1 MSLLALWSF
10 PMLTC
15 KMAPSATGTRHRSM
29 GICQWNSRIKEENIT
44 GQLKATAAWEMAA
57 AAAAFPTNPFD
68 LTLDWTVSRCV
79 PHSVHRHADFRWSSP
94 LLFGTC
100 PGTVPSQR
108 MSYHMEAHLPCPQR
122 YTDTLTHW
130 HTDTHAII
138 HSFNAHPYS
147 PSFTISLNS
156 FIFFGKTFNPHLKCA
171 FTFNSLLFRQCHYIN
186 FLITL
191 CSKSNILSFSLDV
204 SKMFRDSE
212 IRISVY
218 LANIITSVF

>member
-15 KMAPSATGTRHRSM
+15 KMAPSATGTRHRSI

-44 GQLKATAAWEMAA
+44 GELKATAAWEMAA

-100 PGTVPSQR
+100 PGPVPSQR

-122 YTDTLTHW
+122 YTDTQTHRHTDTLTHW
-130 HTDTHAII
+130 HTRHYSLFQRTSIFSQFHHFIEFI
-138 HSFNAHPYS
+138 HFLWKDIQPPSEMCIHFQLASIQTMSLYQFPYYVVLKVEY
-147 PSFTISLNS
+147 P
-156 FIFFGKTFNPHLKCA
+156 FILPRRF
-171 FTFNSLLFRQCHYIN
+171 Q
-186 FLITL
+186 
-191 CSKSNILSFSLDV
+191 DV
-204 SKMFRDSE
+204 QRFRDS
-212 IRISVY
+212 
-218 LANIITSVF
+218 N